1 MVAST
6 EVVDRYQKQYQQRK
20 PELPGASTQRDRAM
34 QLLAEAGF
42 PTAKTERWRYT
53 RLNRVLKRELPP
65 AQKSGSE
72 AATNDQVAEFVEQA
86 AKALTDEQQ
95 TLLVFQGGY
104 FRPEFSTLTESSGT
118 VAGVEFQPLAGA
130 LEADGAQLL
139 SPRSGVDGAFDQLNC
154 AMVADGGVVTIT
166 EGKHPRVTLLV
177 IGEPDRDAY
186 WQLQVKAAEFAQA
199 ELAIV
204 FAGLSDAAQYNSNN
218 LIHLDLGAGAHVSLS
233 QLQLQGGGAFHYSS
247 LQANLQRDSKLTT
260 HLLTLGGGLSRD
272 DVDINLADQGAEAEV
287 SCLQLSG
294 GQQHADHHL
303 TVEHAQPNCISR
315 VSHHGLFAGRGRG
328 VFNGRVHVHSGADGT
343 DSEMNSANLL
353 LSPKAEID
361 AKPELEIYAD
371 DVKCSHGT
379 TVGELNRDE
388 LFYLRSRGIVEA
400 DARRLL
406 LDAFAAAS
414 FSTLTDSWKEYVAGQ
429 VVEKLG
435 QLSHE

>member
-86 AKALTDEQQ
+86 ANALADEQQ

-104 FRPEFSTLTESSGT
+104 FRPEFSTLTESSGK

-204 FAGLSDAAQYNSNN
+204 FAGLS
-218 LIHLDLGAGAHVSLS
+218 
-233 QLQLQGGGAFHYSS
+233 
-247 LQANLQRDSKLTT
+247 
-260 HLLTLGGGLSRD
+260 
-272 DVDINLADQGAEAEV
+272 
-287 SCLQLSG
+287 
-294 GQQHADHHL
+294 
-303 TVEHAQPNCISR
+303 IS
-315 VSHHGLFAGRGRG
+315 
-328 VFNGRVHVHSGADGT
+328 
-343 DSEMNSANLL
+343 
-353 LSPKAEID
+353 EID
-361 AKPELEIYAD
+361 IY
-371 DVKCSHGT
+371 
-379 TVGELNRDE
+379 
-388 LFYLRSRGIVEA
+388 
-400 DARRLL
+400 
-406 LDAFAAAS
+406 
-414 FSTLTDSWKEYVAGQ
+414 
-429 VVEKLG
+429 VVTR
-435 QLSHE
+435 